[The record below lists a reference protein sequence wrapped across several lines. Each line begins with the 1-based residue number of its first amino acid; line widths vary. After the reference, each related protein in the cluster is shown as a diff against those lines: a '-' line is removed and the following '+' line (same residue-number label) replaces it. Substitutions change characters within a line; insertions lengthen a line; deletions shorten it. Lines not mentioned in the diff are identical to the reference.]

1 MTDKLNLPRI
11 SVLGCGWLGLA
22 LAKHLSSKGYDVK
35 GSVMQEENLE
45 ELHQFGIKG
54 YQIAF
59 NPDLQ
64 VCSDDHFFETDIIVS
79 CIPPK
84 RRDDIESYYPKQI
97 DSLKQEAQK
106 HGVKKVLFISS
117 TSVYPNTLGK
127 VSEELQLSPE
137 KASGKALV
145 KAEKLL
151 TQSDD
156 FETTILR
163 FGGLIGYDRHPGR
176 FLSHRKELRNG
187 SVPVNLIH
195 QDDCVKIISEI
206 IKQNVWGEV
215 FNACCP
221 EHPTRKDFYQKAA
234 RAANLPEPEF
244 LEEEQMAYKW
254 VDSSKLIKR
263 LNYKFIYTSP
273 LDTI

>member
-1 MTDKLNLPRI
+1 MTDNTKLNRVSI
-11 SVLGCGWLGLA
+11 LGCGWLGKA
-22 LAKHLSSKGYDVK
+22 LAQKLISNGYEVK
-35 GSVMQEENLE
+35 GSVMKEEDLS
-45 ELHQFGIKG
+45 ELRQLGIKA
-54 YQIAF
+54 YRLAF
-59 NPDLQ
+59 NPELEE
-64 VCSDDHFFETDIIVS
+64 CSDDDFFDTDLIIS
-79 CIPPK
+79 CLPP
-84 RRDDIESYYPKQI
+84 RRREDIELFYPQQVE
-97 DSLKQEAQK
+97 SLKQEVLK
-106 HGVKKVLFISS
+106 FGIKKVIFISS
-117 TSVYPNTLGK
+117 TAVYPDTLGK
-127 VSEELQLSPE
+127 VTEDLQLIPK
-137 KASGKALV
+137 KASGKALI
-145 KAEKLL
+145 KAENLL
-151 TQSDD
+151 LESPD

-215 FNACCP
+215 FNACCQD
-221 EHPTRKDFYQKAA
+221 HPTRKDFYQKAA

-244 LEEEQMAYKW
+244 LENEQIAYKW

>member
-1 MTDKLNLPRI
+1 MTDTSNLKRI
-11 SVLGCGWLGLA
+11 SILGCGWLGLA
-22 LAKHLSSKGYDVK
+22 LAKKLLSQGFEVK
-35 GSVMQEENLE
+35 GSIMQKENLH
-45 ELHQFGIKG
+45 ELREAGIKA
-54 YQIAF
+54 YQVVL
-59 NPDLQ
+59 NPHLE
-64 VCSDDHFFETDIIVS
+64 VCSDDDFFNTDLIVCS
-79 CIPPK
+79 IPPK
-84 RRDDIESYYPKQI
+84 RREDIDTFYPKQI
-97 DSLKQEAQK
+97 ETLKQNAQK
-106 HGVKKVLFISS
+106 HGVKKILFISS

-127 VSEELQLSPE
+127 VTEELQLTPE

-145 KAEKLL
+145 MAEEILS
-151 TQSDD
+151 QSND

-176 FLSHRKELRNG
+176 FLSNKKKLKNG
-187 SVPVNLIH
+187 LVPVNLIH

-206 IKQNVWGEV
+206 IRQDVWGDV

-244 LEEEQMAYKW
+244 LEDEQMAYKW
-254 VDSSKLIKR
+254 VDSSKLTKK